1 MKKYLY
7 LLFVA
12 LFATMSFSL
21 TSCGDDDDEPNGGN
35 GNIVGTWKVETMKM
49 SDDWW
54 QVDYVRFNDNGT
66 YKSVAVV
73 SFMGDINTVK
83 DSGTWS
89 KDGDK
94 LTMDG
99 KTATIKELSNSKMVL
114 NLEGANITYTQ
125 CADSE
130 MDKYLK

>member
-7 LLFVA
+7 LFFVA

-35 GNIVGTWKVETMKM
+35 GNIVGTWKVETMKV
-49 SDDWW
+49 DNDWW
-54 QVDYVRFNDNGT
+54 QVDYVRFNENGT
-66 YKSVAVV
+66 YESVAVV
-73 SFMGDINTVK
+73 SFMGEIDTEK

-89 KDGDK
+89 KNGNK

-99 KTATIKELSNSKMVL
+99 KAATIKELSGNKMVL
-114 NLEGANITYTQ
+114 NLEGATITYNK

-130 MDKYLK
+130 MNKYL

>member
-12 LFATMSFSL
+12 IFATLSFSL

-35 GNIVGTWKVETMKM
+35 GSVVGTWKVETMKT

-54 QVDYVRFNDNGT
+54 QVDYFRFKENGT
-66 YKSVAVV
+66 YESVEVI
-73 SFMGDINTVK
+73 SFMGKIETEK

-89 KDGDK
+89 KNGDRLTIDG
-94 LTMDG
+94 T
-99 KTATIKELSNSKMVL
+99 TATIKELSGNKMVL
-114 NLEGANITYTQ
+114 NLGGATITYNK

-130 MDKYLK
+130 MNQYLK